1 MPTVEI
7 RAYFDYW
14 RQHQLLHHSLGS
26 ILHNVVPSNGCRVKR
41 DDMLKHFTMAFG
53 LAATVIAVAYALNA
67 AENARLGVQIEKQNS
82 IDGGQR
88 G

>member
-1 MPTVEI
+1 
-7 RAYFDYW
+7 
-14 RQHQLLHHSLGS
+14 
-26 ILHNVVPSNGCRVKR
+26 
-41 DDMLKHFTMAFG
+41 MLKHFTIAFG